1 MKNVFRILKRDII
14 RLFKAPAALIV
25 VIALIIIPSLYTW
38 VNVYGFW
45 DPYGNTGK
53 MRVCFANEDAGASTE
68 LTGYMNIGRMIDE
81 ELRENTQLGWA
92 FVSREEALEE
102 VRSGTA
108 YAAFIVGSDF
118 SENVMSLM
126 SGEFKQPKVE
136 YYVNEKMS
144 AVSPKVTDS
153 GSTTLDETINSTFV
167 STVSE
172 KVAETLGQAMAETG
186 TKIDES
192 RNDALGKT
200 REARN
205 IIANSKESLEQLDG
219 DAQGLQEKLA
229 CAHAKLDEVKPA
241 FEDVRAK
248 LAAVQDKA
256 DAATSSLESLL
267 EKALPAVGDA
277 AGAAS
282 GAALEANAAIS
293 EMSTSIQNAK
303 VDMSAVAEQEKLVI
317 DHYKLLLEQVNAL
330 VDKLPDGKVKEDLS
344 QRACE
349 LSERISQ
356 AETSMSQIEEMA
368 GRVSDGI
375 EKASSLSSQ
384 MNAALQEA
392 AGTTTLFASALY
404 RTLLPQVEK
413 NVRESATTAQALVDA
428 GDTLS
433 ALVDQTQSSVD
444 QMDSAVQAVR
454 SSIQA
459 TNGSLDIFDGDL
471 ASVQGDLSA
480 MATSAVIDKLM
491 AGGSID
497 AETIGDFI
505 GAPTRVQTE
514 SLYPLNA
521 YGSAMAPLFM
531 NLTFWIGAF
540 MLLVILRQEVDAEGV
555 RDLTIKQ
562 RYIARWLLLSVF
574 AVAQAFLCVA
584 GVLVLGVQTVNTV
597 ALFAMSALCSIT
609 YLGIMFMLATTLQHI
624 GKGLC
629 VLLAFLQIPGAT
641 GLYPIEMTVPFFQ
654 ETYPL
659 FPFTYGINGL
669 REAICG
675 FYGNEF
681 VICAAA
687 LSAFLASSMFVGIYL
702 RPFLTNFNK
711 LFAKQIHE
719 GGIFAGEEIEIPTQR
734 FRLAQLVGYISGRKE
749 YKANLERRA
758 ARFTKRYTKF
768 KHYALGAGIA
778 ISLVIAIFFSR
789 MPVAYKPS
797 LLSAWLGVLIVVALV
812 IVFIEHTYDSL
823 ERQLSL
829 DDLSDEEL
837 RGLAASRD
845 EVGKTTSELFKK
857 QRAGQ
862 GKDYVENLVK
872 DESKKKKGKKGNE
885 EAKKGREK
893 DGGKAKGKAKK
904 DGGKA
909 KDKGK
914 NKNKGKDARDGNGGG
929 GQS

>member
-1 MKNVFRILKRDII
+1 MKNVFRILKRDIV
-14 RLFKAPAALIV
+14 RLLKAPAALIV
-25 VIALIIIPSLYTW
+25 VVALIIIPSLYTW
-38 VNVYGFW
+38 INVYGFW

-53 MRVCFANEDAGASTE
+53 MRVCFANEDVGATTE
-68 LTGYMNIGRMIDE
+68 LTGYMNVGQMIDE
-81 ELRENTQLGWA
+81 ELHENTQLGWA

-102 VRSGTA
+102 VRSGKA

-126 SGEFKQPKVE
+126 SSEFKQPKVE
-136 YYVNEKMS
+136 YYVNEKVS

-172 KVAETLGQAMAETG
+172 TVAKTLGQAMAETG
-186 TKIDES
+186 TKVDDS
-192 RNDALGKT
+192 RNDALGKVA
-200 REARN
+200 EARN
-205 IIANSKESLEQLDG
+205 IVANSKESLAQLDG
-219 DAQGLQEKLA
+219 DAQKLQDKLA
-229 CAHAKLDEVKPA
+229 DARTKLDEVKPA
-241 FEDVRAK
+241 FDDVQAK
-248 LAAVQDKA
+248 LAAVQEKA
-256 DAATSSLESLL
+256 DAATNSLESLL
-267 EKALPAVGDA
+267 EKALPAAGDA

-282 GAALEANAAIS
+282 GAALEASAAIS

-303 VDMSAVAEQEKLVI
+303 VDMSAVTEQEKLVI
-317 DHYKLLLEQVNAL
+317 DHYKLLLEQINTL
-330 VDKLPDGKVKEDLS
+330 VDKLPDGEAKDRLA
-344 QRACE
+344 QRAAE

-356 AETSMSQIEEMA
+356 AESSMSQIEEVA
-368 GRVSDGI
+368 GRISSGI

-384 MNAALQEA
+384 MNSALQEA
-392 AGTTTLFASALY
+392 AGTTTLFTSTLY
-404 RTLLPQVEK
+404 QTLLPQIEK
-413 NVRESATTAQALVDA
+413 NIRESATAAQSLADA
-428 GDTLS
+428 GVALS
-433 ALVDQTQSSVD
+433 GLVDQTRNSVD
-444 QMDSAVQAVR
+444 QVDSAVQAAR

-459 TNGSLDIFDGDL
+459 TSGSLDIFDGDL

-480 MATSAVIDKLM
+480 VATSAVIDKLL
-491 AGGSID
+491 AGNSID

-505 GAPTRVQTE
+505 GAPTKVQTE
-514 SLYPLNA
+514 SLYSLNA

-540 MLLVILRQEVDAEGV
+540 MLLVILRQEVDAEGIAN
-555 RDLTIKQ
+555 LTIKQ

-574 AVAQAFLCVA
+574 AVAQALLCVA
-584 GVLVLGVQTVNTV
+584 GVLVLGVQTVNML

-609 YLGIMFMLATTLQHI
+609 YLSIMFMLATTLQHI

-654 ETYPL
+654 AIYPF

-681 VICAAA
+681 AICAAA
-687 LSAFLASSMFVGIYL
+687 LGAFLASSMFVGIYL

-711 LFAKQIHE
+711 LFAKQIRE

-758 ARFTKRYTKF
+758 ARFTKHYTKF
-768 KHYALGAGIA
+768 KHYALGIGIA
-778 ISLVIAIFFSR
+778 VSLVIAVFFSR

-797 LLSAWLGVLIVVALV
+797 LLSAWLCALILTALV
-812 IVFIEHTYDSL
+812 VVFIEHTYDSL

-837 RGLAASRD
+837 KGLAASRD
-845 EVGKTTSELFKK
+845 EVGKTTSELFRK
-857 QRAGQ
+857 QRDGQ
-862 GKDYVENLVK
+862 GKEYVEKLVK
-872 DESKKKKGKKGNE
+872 GKKKGKKSGTGKG
-885 EAKKGREK
+885 EAEKG
-893 DGGKAKGKAKK
+893 DVKGKK
-904 DGGKA
+904 DGGKG
-909 KDKGK
+909 KGK
-914 NKNKGKDARDGNGGG
+914 NAQDDGDKGGRGDKG

>member
-1 MKNVFRILKRDII
+1 MRNVFRILRRDIV
-14 RLFKAPAALIV
+14 RLLKAPAALIV
-25 VIALIIIPSLYTW
+25 VVALIIIPSLYTW

-53 MRVCFANEDAGASTE
+53 MRVCFTNEDAGASTE
-68 LTGYMNIGRMIDE
+68 LTGYMNIGDMIDE
-81 ELRENTQLGWA
+81 QLHENTQLGWA
-92 FVSREEALEE
+92 FLSRDEALEE
-102 VRSGTA
+102 VRSGKA
-108 YAAFIVGSDF
+108 YAAFVVGSDF

-126 SGEFKQPKVE
+126 STEFKQPTVD

-172 KVAETLGQAMAETG
+172 KVAEALGQAMAETG
-186 TKIDES
+186 TKVNES
-192 RNDALGKT
+192 TGDALGKVA
-200 REARN
+200 EARN
-205 IIANSKESLEQLDG
+205 IVANSKDSLAQLDG
-219 DAQGLQEKLA
+219 DAETLQGKLA
-229 CAHAKLDEVKPA
+229 DARTKLDEVKPA
-241 FEDVRAK
+241 FEDVQTK

-256 DAATSSLESLL
+256 DAAEDALSALL
-267 EKALPAVGDA
+267 EKALPAAGEA

-282 GAALEANAAIS
+282 GAALEASAAIS
-293 EMSTSIQNAK
+293 EMSTSIQGAK
-303 VDMSAVAEQEKLVI
+303 IDMSAAAEQEKLVI
-317 DHYKLLLEQVNAL
+317 DHYKLLLEQINTL
-330 VDKLPDGKVKEDLS
+330 VDKLPAGQAKDDLA
-344 QRACE
+344 QKAAD
-349 LSERISQ
+349 LSERIAQ
-356 AETSMSQIEEMA
+356 AESSMSQIEEVA
-368 GRVSDGI
+368 GQVSSGI

-384 MNAALQEA
+384 MNTALQDA
-392 AGTTTLFASALY
+392 AGTTTLFTSTLY
-404 RTLLPQVEK
+404 QTLLPQIEK
-413 NVRESATTAQALVDA
+413 GIRESSTAAQSLADA
-428 GDTLS
+428 GATLS
-433 ALVDQTQSSVD
+433 ELVDQTRNSID
-444 QMDSAVQAVR
+444 QVDSAMQAAR

-459 TNGSLDIFDGDL
+459 TNTSLDVFDGDL

-480 MATSAVIDKLM
+480 VATSAVIEKLA
-491 AGGSID
+491 AGDSID

-505 GAPTRVQTE
+505 GSPTTVQTE

-540 MLLVILRQEVDAEGV
+540 MLLVILRQEVDAEGIAN
-555 RDLTIKQ
+555 LTIKQ

-574 AVAQAFLCVA
+574 AVLQALLCVV
-584 GVLVLGVQTVNTV
+584 GVLALGVQTVNVV

-609 YLGIMFMLATTLQHI
+609 YLSIMFMLSTTLQHI

-654 ETYPL
+654 EIYRF

-669 REAICG
+669 RETICG
-675 FYGNEF
+675 FYGSEF
-681 VICAAA
+681 FICAAA
-687 LSAFLASSMFVGIYL
+687 LTGFLVSSMFVGIYL

-711 LFAKQIHE
+711 LFAKQIRE

-734 FRLAQLVGYISGRKE
+734 FRLAQLVGYISGREE

-758 ARFTKRYTKF
+758 ARFTKHYTKF
-768 KHYALGAGIA
+768 KRYALGLGIA
-778 ISLVIAIFFSR
+778 VSLVIAVFFSR

-797 LLSAWLGVLIVVALV
+797 LLSAWLGALILTALV
-812 IVFIEHTYDSL
+812 VVFIEHTYDSL

-837 RGLAASRD
+837 KGLAASRD

-857 QRAGQ
+857 QRDGQ
-862 GKDYVENLVK
+862 GKDYVEKLVK
-872 DESKKKKGKKGNE
+872 SKGKRKGKKG
-885 EAKKGREK
+885 ARKKGEAAHG
-893 DGGKAKGKAKK
+893 DADAKHESGA
-904 DGGKA
+904 A
-909 KDKGK
+909 
-914 NKNKGKDARDGNGGG
+914 KDARKKDAPKKGEKGKGKSG
-929 GQS
+929 KRGDEDGQS